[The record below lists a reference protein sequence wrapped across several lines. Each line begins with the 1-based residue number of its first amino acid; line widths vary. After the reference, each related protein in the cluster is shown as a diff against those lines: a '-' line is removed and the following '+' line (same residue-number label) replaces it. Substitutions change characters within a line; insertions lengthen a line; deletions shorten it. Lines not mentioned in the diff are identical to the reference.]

1 MKRERA
7 MRHALCL
14 LLLSSRLG
22 GSGEPVAFVNF
33 ESHPVHGL
41 DISPN
46 GRTMAVCNLPDGR
59 VELFD
64 LETPLP
70 TLKASVPVGVD
81 PVSVRFRHDRELWV
95 VNLISDSISIID
107 IEAETVVATVQTG
120 NEPYDVVFAGSQDRA
135 FVSLSIPQKIQII
148 DPISRRVV
156 ESLPILAPTP
166 RALSVSPD
174 GSQVYVTMFESGNAT
189 TILGGGKTS
198 TDNYPP
204 DVVNHPEGPYG
215 GVNPPPNDGA
225 DFSPPLLETRI
236 APPRVGLIVRK
247 NEKGQWLDENRKD
260 WSDFVSGERAGLSG
274 RIPGW
279 DMPDRDLAIIDADS
293 LEIQYVSGLMNIC
306 MAQAVNPVTGEITVV
321 GTEATNEIRFEPVI
335 AGRFVRVQLA
345 TVNPETL
352 ATEIIDLNG
361 AHLDYSNS
369 TASQEVRD
377 LSLGD
382 PRGIVWDSSGS
393 IAYIVGMGSNNLL
406 VINPDGTRRSP
417 TPLRLDAGPV
427 SVALNESLHHLY
439 TLNRFA
445 STLSV
450 VDTHS
455 GELLETID
463 LHDPTPALINAG
475 RRHLY
480 DTHATSGLGQLA
492 CASCHVDGRA
502 DRLSWDLGDPAGE
515 LQVIRDVG
523 AGAVGGHNLF
533 LNLDFEF
540 EYQPF
545 HPMKGPMLTQT
556 LHDIIGKEPLHW
568 RGDRQGIESFNDAF
582 KGLNGDDETLTATQ
596 MQEFEDFLAT
606 LRFEPNPYRAFD
618 NTLPNDLPL
627 PGHRATGTFDLA
639 AGAPLPNGD
648 AQMGLSLFRDG
659 QNPLAGDFSC
669 VFCHTLPSGMGSDRL
684 AFADL
689 LIDMPP
695 GPMGQ
700 NHVSITLLDGNTNGA
715 MKIPSLRNLY
725 RRVGFDTSQQESLV
739 GFGFEHDGAVD
750 SLSRFLGRERFS
762 VASDSDTAHLL
773 AFLLSFSGSDLVTGS
788 TRLMDAEPLGP
799 SSLDAHAAMGK
810 QVTISGPEPISLFG
824 EEDLI
829 ATMTTFAA
837 DVEGR
842 LDLVV
847 KGVLEGQ
854 QRGWFYD
861 RVGNLFLSD
870 RWGEVTLPSA
880 LLALASAETPL
891 TYTLVARGTGRRIG
905 IDRDGDGV
913 FDQSDDDPADPLV
926 PGPS

>member
-7 MRHALCL
+7 IRNALCL

-22 GSGEPVAFVNF
+22 ASGEPPAFVNF
-33 ESHPVHGL
+33 ENHPVHGL

-46 GRTMAVCNLPDGR
+46 GRTLAVANLPDGR

-70 TLKASVPVGVD
+70 TLNASVPVGVD

-107 IEAETVVATVQTG
+107 IEAKTVVATIQTG
-120 NEPYDVVFAGSQDRA
+120 NDPYDVVFAGSDGRA
-135 FVSLSIPQKIQII
+135 FVSLSLPQEIQII
-148 DPISRRVV
+148 EPISRRVV
-156 ESLPILAPTP
+156 ESLAIQASTP

-189 TILGGGKTS
+189 TILGGGNIS
-198 TDNYPP
+198 TDTYPP

-215 GVNPPPNDGA
+215 GINPPPNDGA
-225 DFSPPLLETRI
+225 DLSPPLQETRI
-236 APPRVGLIVRK
+236 APPRVGLIVRR
-247 NEKGQWLDENRKD
+247 NEEGQWLDDNQQD
-260 WSDFVSGERAGLSG
+260 WTPFVSGEQASLSG
-274 RIPGW
+274 RVPGW
-279 DMPDRDLAIIDADS
+279 DMPDRDLAILDADS
-293 LEIQYVSGLMNIC
+293 LEIQYVRGLMNIC

-321 GTEATNEIRFEPVI
+321 GTDATNEIRFEPVI

-345 TVNPETL
+345 TVHPTTL
-352 ATEIIDLNG
+352 AKEITDLNRG
-361 AHLDYSNS
+361 HLDYSSS
-369 TASQEVRD
+369 TVSQELRD

-382 PRGIVWDSSGS
+382 PRGIIWNSSGTR
-393 IAYIVGMGSNNLL
+393 AYIVGMGSNNLV
-406 VINPDGTRRSP
+406 VIDRDGTRQSP
-417 TPLRLDAGPV
+417 GPLPLDAGPV
-427 SVALNESLHHLY
+427 SVALKEQSHQLY

-450 VDTHS
+450 VDTRS
-455 GELLETID
+455 AELLDTID
-463 LHDPTPALINAG
+463 LHDPTPARINAG

-480 DTHATSGLGQLA
+480 DTHATSGLGHVA
-492 CASCHVDGRA
+492 CASCHVDGRI
-502 DRLSWDLGDPAGE
+502 DRLSWDLGNPAGE
-515 LQVIRDVG
+515 LQFIRDVG

-540 EYQPF
+540 EYPPV

-582 KGLNGDDETLTATQ
+582 KGLNGDDETLTDSQ
-596 MQEFEDFLAT
+596 MQAFEDFLAT

-618 NTLPNDLPL
+618 NTLPTDLPL
-627 PGHRATGTFDLA
+627 PGHRATGSFDLA
-639 AGAPLPNGD
+639 EGTPLPNGD
-648 AQMGLSLFRDG
+648 AQMGLALFRDG
-659 QNPLAGDFSC
+659 QTPLAGDFSC
-669 VFCHTLPSGMGSDRL
+669 VFCHTLPSGLGSDRL
-684 AFADL
+684 SFGDL
-689 LIDMPP
+689 LVDMPP

-725 RRVGFDTSQQESLV
+725 RRVGFDTSRQESLA
-739 GFGFEHDGAVD
+739 GFGFEHDGAID
-750 SLSRFLGRERFS
+750 TLSRFLSRERFS
-762 VASDSDTAHLL
+762 VTSDSDTAHLL
-773 AFLLSFSGSDLVTGS
+773 ALLLSLSGSDLVTGS
-788 TRLMDAEPLGP
+788 TRLSDLEPLGP

-810 QVTISGPEPISLFG
+810 QATLLGPEPVSLFG

-829 ATMTTFAA
+829 TVMTAFAA

-861 RVGNLFLSD
+861 RVGNLFLAD
-870 RWGEVTLPSA
+870 RRGEVTLPSA

-891 TYTLVARGTGRRIG
+891 TYTLVTRGTGRRIG

-913 FDQSDDDPADPLV
+913 FDGSDEDPADPLV
-926 PGPS
+926 PGPP